1 MRRGAFVFIA
11 PLLFLAAGCGKAE
24 TPAKGPTPMTQSQ
37 TITTRPLCVGRFLID
52 VPVDAK
58 VSWTVTRTSLTGVI
72 KMEGPLSERM
82 FAARMR
88 DEQGRIANT
97 TTSKGASLLKETQE
111 IKNQPGR
118 IFVFRDSPSN
128 DLYYDVKAFA
138 LKAGALFSFH
148 DQAEDAK
155 LTCCGLMNLYIE
167 MG

>member
-82 FAARMR
+82 FATRMR
-88 DEQGRIANT
+88 DEQEQMQSWISSTDR
-97 TTSKGASLLKETQE
+97 
-111 IKNQPGR
+111 
-118 IFVFRDSPSN
+118 SPLGGPS
-128 DLYYDVKAFA
+128 
-138 LKAGALFSFH
+138 
-148 DQAEDAK
+148 
-155 LTCCGLMNLYIE
+155 IR
-167 MG
+167 